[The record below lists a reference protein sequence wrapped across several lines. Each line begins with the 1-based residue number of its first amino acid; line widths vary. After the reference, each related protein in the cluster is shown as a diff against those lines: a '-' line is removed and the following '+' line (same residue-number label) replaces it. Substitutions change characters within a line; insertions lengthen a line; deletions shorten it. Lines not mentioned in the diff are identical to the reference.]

1 MKMVATK
8 EVLARWLD
16 NANFRI
22 TTDYV
27 FELVNVSNQMFYP
40 IWASGTYK
48 AVTQLEWVASD
59 GNQFI
64 DTGIILDTSCR
75 FMLQGQYTTLPDV
88 GERKLGGTG
97 GTLALAISIGRTSPP
112 SLVGEYCFASSKNYV
127 PAVSRPTLITEWH
140 KYEFD
145 LSTGLYSITSQSGSK
160 STAQFTVPSGY
171 VAGNSVYLF
180 KDNSASY
187 AFPSNSKIFGFKV
200 WKNGTLAIDLIPAV
214 DPDGKPCF
222 YDVVSG
228 QYHYNSGT
236 GELTY
241 GDKAGDIVL
250 EAVTIAVSDT
260 PDDTSE
266 RLDFEMDAFPTGGAN
281 GNYRINDDNVFQLR
295 NATTQLYHTVYIG
308 GTASQPTLSVEQQGE
323 E

>member
-1 MKMVATK
+1 MADDLPNYRVTETDLMFQLLNIDTNQYHNP
-8 EVLARWLD
+8 VLTGLPVKCV
-16 NANFRI
+16 
-22 TTDYV
+22 DY
-27 FELVNVSNQMFYP
+27 
-40 IWASGTYK
+40 
-48 AVTQLEWVASD
+48 LESD

-75 FMLQGQYTTLPDV
+75 FMLQGQYTTLPDK

-97 GTLALAISIGRTSPP
+97 GRLALAISIGRTNAP
-112 SLVGEYCFASSKNYV
+112 SSVGEYCFASSKNYV

-145 LSTGLYSITSQSGSK
+145 VSTGLYSITSQSGSK

-180 KDNSASY
+180 KENSALY

-214 DPDGKPCF
+214 DPDGVAAMFDKVANKF
-222 YDVVSG
+222 LYNQGSG
-228 QYHYNSGT
+228 EFTFGGT
-236 GELTY
+236 PMYKGISLGIEVQ
-241 GDKAGDIVL
+241 A
-250 EAVTIAVSDT
+250 DT
-260 PDDTSE
+260 TSTAMKIDRE
-266 RLDFEMDAFPTGGAN
+266 NFPVGLPTS
-281 GNYRINDDNVFQLR
+281 NYRINNRNEFQLK
-295 NATTQLYHTVYIG
+295 H
-308 GTASQPTLSVEQQGE
+308 VEAEKMGYKDVWHIIDISGRDGSARGRVGQTGE